1 MPVSSMYAIASLL
14 DFCDTVEVEL
24 INATWCWRCGEALIV
39 EINAQVALFR
49 DLLIHIGQPR
59 DCPELREKIRK
70 LRRTCV
76 DACRH
81 TCQLLLPQVRSA
93 VAEGI
98 PADNPHLV
106 LLFFISQLLLRELAK
121 CRRLVQV
128 VPMDMSGL
136 YENRPGPSNL
146 GNVISQILLCKTIT
160 PDFNQEELC
169 SIAKDSQ
176 DVLRLLQDMQEYLPR
191 QEAGTERNSALQEAE
206 GSRSGG
212 GAGGAGGGQW
222 SRKRRRR
229 SSSLYK
235 NVGSLCCL
243 CSRPNYL

>member
-1 MPVSSMYAIASLL
+1 MAASSHHHHHHHHHKDKDKDDAGHNIH
-14 DFCDTVEVEL
+14 
-24 INATWCWRCGEALIV
+24 GLIV

-81 TCQLLLPQVRSA
+81 TSQLLLPQMRSA

-98 PADNPHLV
+98 PADNPHFV
-106 LLFFISQLLLRELAK
+106 LLFFIAQLFLRELAK
-121 CRRLVQV
+121 CHRLVQV
-128 VPMDMSGL
+128 VPMDMSGF

-160 PDFNQEELC
+160 PDFNAEELC
-169 SIAKDSQ
+169 SISKDSQ
-176 DVLRLLQDMQEYLPR
+176 DVGRIVQEMQEYMPQ
-191 QEAGTERNSALQEAE
+191 QENSTERNEALVAE
-206 GSRSGG
+206 DARSPW
-212 GAGGAGGGQW
+212 A
-222 SRKRRRR
+222 RKF
-229 SSSLYK
+229 YK
-235 NVGSLCCL
+235 NVGSFCCIR
-243 CSRPNYL
+243 RPSYL